1 MEVRMKNV
9 VVLVFCDD
17 HCRVRVVPFGEAPNE
32 IGLRYAVGEWVRD
45 GVTYKVGTNRPLT
58 PEDRRGVIGV
68 YDRSRTEHMDAMMRV
83 MYEATNT
90 PCACRRDNG

>member
-1 MEVRMKNV
+1 MEVRTKNV

-45 GVTYKVGTNRPLT
+45 GVTYKVGENRPLT
-58 PEDRRGVIGV
+58 AEDRKGVIGV
-68 YDRSRTEHMDAMMRV
+68 YDRSRAEHMDAV
-83 MYEATNT
+83 MKAMHEATSMS
-90 PCACRRDNG
+90 CVCCRTNG